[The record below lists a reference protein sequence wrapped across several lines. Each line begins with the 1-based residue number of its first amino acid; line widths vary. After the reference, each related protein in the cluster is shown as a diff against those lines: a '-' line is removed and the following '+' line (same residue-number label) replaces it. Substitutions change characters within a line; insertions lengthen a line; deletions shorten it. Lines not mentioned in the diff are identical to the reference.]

1 MDWKL
6 LLTTFGL
13 LFVAE
18 IGDKTQLAVIALS
31 SENNNPVTVFL
42 GASAALILVTLIG
55 VAVGQTLIHLVPQA
69 LLHKVA
75 ALSFV
80 AIGSLLWF
88 EVM

>member
-18 IGDKTQLAVIALS
+18 IGDKTQLAVIALAT
-31 SENNNPVTVFL
+31 ENNNPLVVFL
-42 GASAALILVTLIG
+42 GATAALVLVTLIG
-55 VAVGQTLIHLVPQA
+55 VLAGQALSHLVPQA
-69 LLHKVA
+69 LLHKA
-75 ALSFV
+75 AAVSFV
-80 AIGSLLWF
+80 VIGGLLWF